1 MKTRDAKK
9 KNSCAL
15 KNPAEKKNTKTR
27 AIETCKHLQTEG
39 FTVHDDHLS
48 TIELPE
54 RERPLTFSQNGKAP

>member
-1 MKTRDAKK
+1 MPKK
-9 KNSCAL
+9 KNSYAL
-15 KNPAEKKNTKTR
+15 KNPTEKKKNTKTR